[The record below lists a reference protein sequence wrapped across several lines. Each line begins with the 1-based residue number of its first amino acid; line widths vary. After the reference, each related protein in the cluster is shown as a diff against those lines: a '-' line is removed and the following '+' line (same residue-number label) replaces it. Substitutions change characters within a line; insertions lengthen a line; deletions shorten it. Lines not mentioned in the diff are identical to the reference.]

1 MLYDP
6 EPDDHNGDNHYAAV
20 QRIRR
25 LIETYLPNHGA
36 FFQELLQRTGAN
48 IMGSFSLFSLAQSWT
63 KWNNP
68 GDMDVFFPPTT
79 QTLIHRN
86 QRLFDEHLIQC
97 GYIRV
102 ILPPRLEPYAVFYQP
117 TYNTRMIVFTYYKR
131 VPGAKFVIQ
140 LVFPNFIPS
149 GPEWKLRMLE
159 SFDLSCCSV
168 AYDGKFFYV
177 THDNR
182 SATTQPVTV
191 RQNHPS
197 TARRVDKYLRRGFA
211 FYIWI

>member
-1 MLYDP
+1 M
-6 EPDDHNGDNHYAAV
+6 EPFFKNCFNV
-20 QRIRR
+20 QVQTSWVRFHSSHLLKAGPSGTSRW
-25 LIETYLPNHGA
+25 HG
-36 FFQELLQRTGAN
+36 R
-48 IMGSFSLFSLAQSWT
+48 LFST
-63 KWNNP
+63 NYTN
-68 GDMDVFFPPTT
+68 F
-79 QTLIHRN
+79 LIHRN
-86 QRLFDEHLIQC
+86 QRLFDELLIQC

-117 TYNTRMIVFTYYKR
+117 TYNTRMMVFTYYKR

-149 GPEWKLRMLE
+149 GPQWKLRMLE

>member
-1 MLYDP
+1 MFRKKMIYDP
-6 EPDDHNGDNHYAAV
+6 QPDDHYVAV
-20 QRIRR
+20 QRVRR
-25 LIETYLPNHGA
+25 LINLFLPLNGA
-36 FFQELLQRTGAN
+36 SLHALLARTGAN
-48 IMGSFSLFSLAQSWT
+48 IMGSFPLFALAQRWIH
-63 KWNNP
+63 WDMP
-68 GDMDVFFPPTT
+68 GDMDIFFPPTT
-79 QTLIHRN
+79 RTLMHRN
-86 QRLFDEHLIQC
+86 QRLFDELLTRC
-97 GYIRV
+97 GYTRV
-102 ILPPRLEPYAVFYQP
+102 LLPPRLQPYAVLYQP
-117 TYNTRMIVFTYYKR
+117 TYNTRMRVFTYYKR
-131 VPGAKFVIQ
+131 VPGAKFLIQ